1 MRFRRW
7 MAESIHATELAGS
20 DRVMAEREAAG
31 DPGRWVRTH
40 LSWPP
45 GAAALIDEWRMRWP
59 AAFTKAV
66 PLAIGFSGRIKAA
79 MRAEG
84 KPMDRKAVSMA
95 IRLWTRRSAYLR
107 AVARGEMRRNLDGSE
122 AGIPDDAARH
132 EAQRILDERA
142 ALRAERARYERERSQ
157 AAVAA

>member
-1 MRFRRW
+1 MV
-7 MAESIHATELAGS
+7 EGE
-20 DRVMAEREAAG
+20 VAG
-31 DPGRWVRTH
+31 DPGQGVRTH

-45 GAAALIDEWRMRWP
+45 GTAALIDEWRIRWP

-66 PLAIGFSGRIKAA
+66 PLAVGFSGQIKTA

-84 KPMDRKAVSMA
+84 KPMDRKTVSMA

-122 AGIPDDAARH
+122 AGVPDDAARQ
-132 EAQRILDERA
+132 EAQTILDERA
-142 ALRAERARYERERSQ
+142 ARHAERARYERERRQ
-157 AAVAA
+157 AAAAAA